1 MARRIGD
8 IVPFIGG
15 LEHATALIPIL
26 EHLCGVEETT
36 VRMAAS
42 TSTCKVLKKLA
53 GSGQDAAIDAFLQ
66 MFKKLSNP
74 ETAEIFYPRA
84 SAVHIC
90 PELLHCLKSSDD
102 VTALMQTFTELSRDE
117 ILIVRRAAAT
127 VAPRLA
133 GFSASSL
140 MVEIC
145 HIHKQLC
152 ADESSAVQ
160 VTAINNTAAMAR
172 VFQEKG
178 STEALA
184 ELVPLIKA
192 ESEDHSWCIRTAVA
206 QNFGDF
212 ADVFSEHD
220 LSAEVFPALGTLLMD
235 PESDIR
241 VLACNAASRF
251 ITKVGTAAYLSEIV
265 PIAQQLADDETPGVR
280 KSLTDLVVDSALKLG
295 HEASA
300 PHLYPLISR
309 FVGDADA
316 MVRIRVVQKLP
327 QIAELLPQLFTKL
340 TGALVGLFNDGNW
353 RVRKGMLSA
362 LPSVVKN
369 LGVEYFQEQFLSHYL
384 AGLKDG
390 VSETREEAA
399 AVLPT
404 ICNVAHSTSD
414 WVHEKIF
421 PTLKAMAKEEC
432 LLRVTMLAALLA
444 LMRAEN
450 ITPGFMQEILELVIA
465 STKDSVANIRLR
477 AMKIINEIGKKQP
490 ITAEQSSQLRGIL
503 NDLSVSDRDK
513 DVKYF
518 AAEALSSF
526 QA

>member
-8 IVPFIGG
+8 ILPFIGG
-15 LEHATALIPIL
+15 LEHTTALIPIL
-26 EHLCGVEETT
+26 EHLCAVEETT

-42 TSTCKVLKKLA
+42 ASTSKVLSKLA
-53 GSGQDAAIDAFLQ
+53 GSGQDAAIEAFMQ
-66 MFKKLSNP
+66 MLKKLSNP

-84 SAVHIC
+84 SAAHIC
-90 PELLHCLKSSDD
+90 PEMLHCLKNPDD
-102 VTALMQTFTELSRDE
+102 VTALMQTFGELSRDE
-117 ILIVRRAAAT
+117 ILIVRRATAT
-127 VAPRLA
+127 VIPRLA
-133 GFSASSL
+133 GFCTSAQMMEL
-140 MVEIC
+140 CQM
-145 HIHKQLC
+145 HKQLC

-160 VTAINNTAAMAR
+160 VTAINNSAAIAK
-172 VFQEKG
+172 VFKDKG
-178 STEALA
+178 ATDALS

-206 QNFGDF
+206 QNYGDF
-212 ADVFSEHD
+212 AEVFSEHD
-220 LSAEVFPALGTLLMD
+220 LTTEVFPALGTLLLD

-251 ITKVGTAAYLSEIV
+251 IAKVGSAAYLTEIV
-265 PIAQQLADDETPGVR
+265 PIAQQLADDETPAVR
-280 KSLTDLVVDSALKLG
+280 KALTDLVVDSALKLG
-295 HEASA
+295 HEASS
-300 PHLYPLISR
+300 PHLYPLITR

-369 LGVEYFQEQFLSHYL
+369 LGAEYFQEQFLSHYL

-421 PTLKAMAKEEC
+421 PTLKAMAKDEY

-444 LMRAEN
+444 LMSAEN
-450 ITPGFMQEILELVIA
+450 LTPAFLQEILELVIA
-465 STKDSVANIRLR
+465 STKDTVPNIRLR
-477 AMKIINEIGKKQP
+477 AMKIINEIGKRQP
-490 ITAEQSSQLRGIL
+490 ITSDQSSQLRGIL

-518 AAEALSSF
+518 AVEALGNF